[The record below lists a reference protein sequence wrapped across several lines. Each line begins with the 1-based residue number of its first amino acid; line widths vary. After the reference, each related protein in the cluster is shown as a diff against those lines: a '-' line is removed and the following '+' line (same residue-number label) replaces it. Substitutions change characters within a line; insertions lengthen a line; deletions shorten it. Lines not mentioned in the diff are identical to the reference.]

1 MKKIAIVIG
10 TRPEGIK
17 LAPLINCIKNE
28 FSHIFT
34 PLVISTGQHKE
45 ILDDVFDFFNISPN
59 VTLTID
65 RKSPS
70 LSSLQSQLVQ
80 SLEAIFI
87 KESPDIVVV
96 QGDTHSTLSGA
107 MAAFY
112 QKIPVAYVESGL
124 RSGNLYEPFPEEA
137 NRKMITQL
145 TTWHFTPTKKATNAL
160 NQEGVKA
167 NVFEVGN
174 TVIDAVMQAKN
185 GLIKSSNDDH
195 AYVQQHQQNRRMV
208 LITVHRR
215 ENWGNGL
222 QNIMVAVKQLVSRY
236 EDLDIVWLTHPN
248 PTIKQQVEDTLSS
261 TPNIYIYPP
270 ANYVEL
276 VQLMN
281 VSTIILTDSGGIQE
295 EAPSLNKPVLVARE
309 VTERMEGVDAGCA
322 KLVGVDTNTIIKN
335 MSELLD
341 SEECYSKMTKVKNP
355 YGDGSSSQQILNI
368 LAG

>member
-28 FSHIFT
+28 FNYVFT

-45 ILDDVFDFFNISPN
+45 ILDDVFNFFNITPDI
-59 VTLTID
+59 TLTID
-65 RKSPS
+65 RSNPT

-80 SLEAIFI
+80 SLESIFI
-87 KESPDIVVV
+87 KESPDIAVV

-145 TTWHFTPTKKATNAL
+145 TKWHFTPTKKAADAL
-160 NQEGVKA
+160 KIEGIQDDVY
-167 NVFEVGN
+167 EVGN
-174 TVIDAVMQAKN
+174 TVIDALMQAKSS
-185 GLIKSSNDDH
+185 LVKSNNEKH
-195 AYVQQHQQNRRMV
+195 AYIHQHQQNRKMI

-222 QNIMVAVKQLVSRY
+222 QNIMKAVNQLLSRY

-248 PTIKQQVEDTLSS
+248 PTIKQQVQDALGS
-261 TPNIYIYPP
+261 TANIYIYPP

-281 VSTIILTDSGGIQE
+281 LSTIILTDSGGIQE

-322 KLVGVDTNTIIKN
+322 KLVGVDTNTIIQN
-335 MSELLD
+335 VSELLE
-341 SEECYSKMTKVKNP
+341 SEERYTKMTDVKNP
-355 YGDGSSSQQILNI
+355 YGDGTTSQQILSI

>member
-28 FSHIFT
+28 FSHVFT

-45 ILDDVFDFFNISPN
+45 ILDDVFDFFNISPHI
-59 VTLTID
+59 TLSID
-65 RKSPS
+65 RSNS
-70 LSSLQSQLVQ
+70 TLSSLQSQLVQ

-145 TTWHFTPTKKATNAL
+145 TTWHFTPTKKATHAL
-160 NQEGVKA
+160 KAEGIVQ
-167 NVFEVGN
+167 NVYEVGN
-174 TVIDAVMQAKN
+174 TVIDALIQAKK
-185 GLIKSSNDDH
+185 GLIKSNNDDH
-195 AYVQQHQQNRRMV
+195 AYFQQHQKNRRIV

-222 QNIMVAVKQLVSRY
+222 QSIMAAVKQLLSHY

-261 TPNIYIYPP
+261 TANIYIYPP

-309 VTERMEGVDAGCA
+309 VTERMEGIDAGCA
-322 KLVGVDTNTIIKN
+322 KLVGVDTNKIVKN
-335 MSELLD
+335 VSELLD
-341 SEECYSKMTKVKNP
+341 SEECYSKMTEVKNP
-355 YGDGSSSQQILNI
+355 YGDGSSSRKILSV